1 MCVGFWG
8 PPPSAKLIIFLW
20 TSLSGRGHLWRRL
33 VPCSLSEQR
42 DGCDLCCG
50 VGFFFERELPFL
62 EVMVKTSSSQPSMAC
77 KDRFIYIYIYIL
89 YASLGQF
96 NPAIMETSIVQWIQL
111 WKKCY
116 IFLAYVLSI
125 MGIKWD
131 H

>member
-77 KDRFIYIYIYIL
+77 KDRFIYIYIYIYSLCISWPIQPGNNGDFHCSMNSTLEEML
-89 YASLGQF
+89 YFFGIC
-96 NPAIMETSIVQWIQL
+96 AIN
-111 WKKCY
+111 Y
-116 IFLAYVLSI
+116 
-125 MGIKWD
+125 GD
-131 H
+131 